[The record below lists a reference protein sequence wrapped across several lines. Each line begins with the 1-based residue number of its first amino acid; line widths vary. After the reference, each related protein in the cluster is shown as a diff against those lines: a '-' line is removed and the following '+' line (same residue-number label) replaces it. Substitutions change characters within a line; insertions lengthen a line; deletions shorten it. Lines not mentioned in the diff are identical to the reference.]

1 MKDDI
6 IRKELL
12 AELRRLRRAPG
23 PFSEARVAGAEM
35 LIDYAG
41 SGSVEQTF
49 TFLMDLL
56 ERDGSD
62 PEGDVRAF
70 FETAGHETAG
80 NNLDE
85 RLRAYGSHH
94 HVDERTGLRRSD
106 RGADQISYVIRDQFH
121 YDRPWCNLVVVQDGD
136 QATLR
141 VAVEMPERS
150 QWRRP
155 HVYIDD
161 VKQEGREFELHDSK
175 AASGYVTGVEIFR
188 HVPLRVD
195 ATEDEPLLAVRVFWI
210 MPVWPFWQTGAHI
223 VDPRI
228 YAKLVNNREHSAEL
242 LIYWVNA
249 EARAAAGPLARFPDW
264 PDARP
269 SPDTP

>member
-12 AELRRLRRAPG
+12 AELRQLRRAPG
-23 PFSEARVAGAEM
+23 PFNEVRLGGAEM

-41 SGSVEQTF
+41 SGSVEQAF

-56 ERDGSD
+56 DRDGADAES
-62 PEGDVRAF
+62 DVRAF
-70 FETAGHETAG
+70 YETAGYDTSG

-85 RLRAYGSHH
+85 RLRAYATRH

-106 RGADQISYVIRDQFH
+106 RGADKISYVIRDQFH
-121 YDRPWCNLVVVQDGD
+121 YDRPWCNLVAVQDGD
-136 QATLR
+136 QVTLR

-150 QWRRP
+150 HWRRP
-155 HVYIDD
+155 RVYINGELQDD
-161 VKQEGREFELHDSK
+161 RSFELHDSK
-175 AASGYVTGVEIFR
+175 TASSYVTGVEIFR
-188 HVPLRVD
+188 NVPLNLD
-195 ATEDEPLLAVRVFWI
+195 ASEDEPLLELRVFWI
-210 MPVWPFWQTGAHI
+210 MPVWPFWQTGAHL

-242 LIYWVNA
+242 FIYWA
-249 EARAAAGPLARFPDW
+249 SEEAKVAGGPLAHFPEW
-264 PDARP
+264 
-269 SPDTP
+269 